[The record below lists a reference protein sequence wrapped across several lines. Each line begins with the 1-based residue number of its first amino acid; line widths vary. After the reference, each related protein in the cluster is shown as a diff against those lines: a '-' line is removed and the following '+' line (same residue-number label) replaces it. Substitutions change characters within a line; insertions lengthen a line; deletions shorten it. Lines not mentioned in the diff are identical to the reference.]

1 MPGAQQKARRE
12 AGLCVEALNRR
23 QPIANAIS

>member
-1 MPGAQQKARRE
+1 MIGTQQKARRE
-12 AGLCVEALNRR
+12 AGLCIETLNRR